1 MPASAQLFIRITSSD
16 SGSASQQKRK
26 TVFAQPKF
34 LAREPGRRARI
45 DSPHGYWEEEGQFER
60 WDYPLLPAGDG
71 GLFSRLNDL
80 FLWDQAVNTERL
92 VSKAALERAFT
103 SGTSNDGTPVGYGFG
118 WSTNIFPFLSSAERA
133 AAGARRR

>member
-60 WDYPLLPAGDG
+60 WDYPLLTAGDG

-80 FLWDQAVNTERL
+80 FLWDQALNTERL
-92 VSKAALERAFT
+92 VSKAALAVASERANRKLAEDP
-103 SGTSNDGTPVGYGFG
+103 SGVQ
-118 WSTNIFPFLSSAERA
+118 
-133 AAGARRR
+133 RRIREG